1 MGTLRVLL
9 FRVGVLDTMPIA
21 TPILYRE
28 RRRNTTSH
36 WVRIGR
42 TSDMT
47 HYHSDSDSLS
57 AG

>member
-1 MGTLRVLL
+1 VLL

-28 RRRNTTSH
+28 RRRNTTSY